1 MTNNINVLVE
11 AKHECTDKLTRVI
24 APVVIEVM
32 LTLYNDA
39 IEMSKG
45 RQALSQY
52 QKLLQEVKTWSDSIN
67 HDNTLR
73 ILESCNY
80 FRDILTAVFICY
92 TKIMSSIRLGTVKK
106 SISLKIPS
114 DEIFVHTVCK
124 EFADSLYNDP
134 YFLQEMNDYNIKK
147 EMTARIH
154 VAIETSIK
162 ILSPLDQILKT
173 YVNLSE
179 EIDMGEDDEESSDPD
194 IDSEDEGQ
202 DQEQPQDMEQEPGQ
216 EQEMEQPQENLFD
229 EARDQEEPS
238 MEPHLEEATDKIISF
253 GEGEGEGEG
262 EDLFPEAPEKNMA

>member
-11 AKHECTDKLTRVI
+11 AKNECTDKLTRVI

-45 RQALSQY
+45 RQALNQY

-114 DEIFVHTVCK
+114 NEIFIHSVCK
-124 EFADSLYNDP
+124 ELADSLYNDP
-134 YFLQEMNDYNIKK
+134 YFLQELSEYNIKK
-147 EMTARIH
+147 DMTERVH

-173 YVNLSE
+173 YVNLSD
-179 EIDMGEDDEESSDPD
+179 EIDMGEDEESSDPD
-194 IDSEDEGQ
+194 IESENEN
-202 DQEQPQDMEQEPGQ
+202 E
-216 EQEMEQPQENLFD
+216 ENLLD
-229 EARDQEEPS
+229 EARDQEEPVMNQEEPVMNQEEPVMNQEEPGEEPV

-253 GEGEGEGEG
+253 GDGEE
-262 EDLFPEAPEKNMA
+262 EDLFPEAPEKNMAI